1 MEFKFLKKNI
11 KKLYYTEFLHCH
23 PEHKRGIFSRK
34 ATLSQRFLTS
44 FGMTREL
51 NLLKMTKKAALLFEN
66 LFPWP
71 RRAAGPIT
79 RGRFTTFRSGLVA
92 ATFISRGYYF
102 FIG

>member
-51 NLLKMTKKAALLFEN
+51 NLLKMTKRLHYYLKIDFHV
-66 LFPWP
+66 F
-71 RRAAGPIT
+71 AAG
-79 RGRFTTFRSGLVA
+79 FELL
-92 ATFISRGYYF
+92 
-102 FIG
+102 